1 MQVKV
6 TGTTFYRDIQS
17 TALVNKDTSGLKEYE
32 AKRKFAEMQKQEIN
46 NVKQQMESIKG
57 DVQEIKALMQQL
69 LNKGSNG

>member
-6 TGTTFYRDIQS
+6 TGTTFIRDTQS
-17 TALVNKDTSGLKEYE
+17 NALINRDTSGLNEYK
-32 AKRKFAEMQKQEIN
+32 AKRKFAEAQKQEIN
-46 NVKQQMESIKG
+46 NVKKQMESIKG